1 MKVTANLNR
10 FRKKIANCYDT
21 MALFIDKPTTQVS
34 QNQCKSK
41 VVKKV
46 EQATNND
53 TRSEQDNKTTL
64 NLDNVNYDVNTGVS
78 TVASDRKS

>member
-1 MKVTANLNR
+1 
-10 FRKKIANCYDT
+10 
-21 MALFIDKPTTQVS
+21 MALFIDKPAITQATKI
-34 QNQCKSK
+34 KSK

-53 TRSEQDNKTTL
+53 TQSEQDDKATL
-64 NLDNVNYDVNTGVS
+64 NLDNVNYDINTGVS